1 MKVLAI
7 DPGNELS
14 AYVIWD
20 GEIILAKGKVSNYE
34 VLDVIES
41 YAYDAER
48 YEGDSHV
55 VIEMVAS
62 YGMAV
67 GQTVFDTC
75 VWIGRFQ
82 EQAISFMGNTN
93 TKTYLVFRKDVKLY
107 WCGQTRAKDSNII
120 QAIKDRYGEKGTKK
134 HGFNKTYNDE
144 EQKMKA
150 DIWQAFALAVQAFE
164 EVV

>member
-1 MKVLAI
+1 MRVLAI
-7 DPGNELS
+7 DPGSEES
-14 AYVIWD
+14 GYVVWD
-20 GEIILAKGKVSNYE
+20 GKTILSKGKVQNEDLLRIVGNLSEMMN
-34 VLDVIES
+34 
-41 YAYDAER
+41 A
-48 YEGDSHV
+48 V

-82 EQAISFMGNTN
+82 QNVHRET
-93 TKTYLVFRKDVKLY
+93 TTHLVFRRDVKLY

-134 HGFNKTYNDE
+134 HGFNKVYNDE
-144 EQKMKA
+144 KVKMKA

>member
-7 DPGNELS
+7 DPGNEFS
-14 AYVIWD
+14 AYTLWD
-20 GEIILAKGKVSNYE
+20 GTTILEKGKVENKDMITIIFT
-34 VLDVIES
+34 LC
-41 YAYDAER
+41 R
-48 YEGDSHV
+48 YQHV
-55 VIEMVAS
+55 VDHLVIEMVAS

-82 EQAISFMGNTN
+82 QLGAEYDIETH
-93 TKTYLVFRKDVKLY
+93 LVFRRDVKLY

-134 HGFNKTYNDE
+134 HGFNKVYNDE
-144 EQKMKA
+144 KEKMKA